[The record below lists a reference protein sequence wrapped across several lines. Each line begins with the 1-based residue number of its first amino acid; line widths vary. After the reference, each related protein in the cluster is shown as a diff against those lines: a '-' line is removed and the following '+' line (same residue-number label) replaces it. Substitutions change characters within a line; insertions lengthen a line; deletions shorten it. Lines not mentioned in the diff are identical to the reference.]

1 MAMKKKFLPLLMA
14 GMVVVGTTGLV
25 NADTT
30 TATVTGNDTQT
41 LQSSVTVSGSVTTNN
56 GVAPDGKIT
65 VELPTKMA
73 FAVDKKGTLTG
84 GTYTVKNSSKD
95 AIDVYVAEFTKTS
108 GDIEVKESI
117 SSSDNRSKVKLE
129 LTGNTGTA
137 VNLADNRLK
146 TSTDDGIKVAN
157 IEGNNTRNI
166 TLTGEAGKAED
177 STGVDLNGASGE
189 FNMVFKVK
197 KHS

>member
-30 TATVTGNDTQT
+30 TVTGNDTQT
-41 LQSSVTVSGSVTTNN
+41 LQSSVTVSGSVTTNQ

-108 GDIEVKESI
+108 GDIEVKETI
-117 SSSDNRSKVKLE
+117 TGTDNRSKVKLE
-129 LTGNTGTA
+129 LTGNEDT
-137 VNLADNRLK
+137 VNLADSRLN
-146 TSTDDGIKVAN
+146 TSAGDGIKVAN
-157 IEGNNTRNI
+157 IEGNNTGNI
-166 TLTGEAGKAED
+166 TLAGQAGKAED
-177 STGVDLNGASGE
+177 SSGVDLNGASAE

>member
-30 TATVTGNDTQT
+30 TTTVTGNNTQT
-41 LQSSVTVSGSVTTNN
+41 LQSSVTVSGSVTTSQ
-56 GVAPDGKIT
+56 GEAPEGKLT

-73 FAVDKKGTLTG
+73 FAVDKAGNLTG

-95 AIDVYVAEFTKTS
+95 EIDVYVAEFTKTS
-108 GDIEVKESI
+108 GNIEVKETI
-117 SSSDNRSKVKLE
+117 SGEDNRSKVKLE
-129 LTGNTGTA
+129 LTAGNGDK
-137 VNLADNRLK
+137 VNLADSRLN
-146 TSTDDGIKVAN
+146 TSGDGIKVAN
-157 IEGNNTRNI
+157 IEGNNTGNI
-166 TLTGEAGKAED
+166 TLAGEAGTVAD
-177 STGVDLNGASGE
+177 SSGVDQNGASAE

>member
-30 TATVTGNDTQT
+30 TVTGNDTQT
-41 LQSSVTVSGSVTTNN
+41 LQSSVTVSGSVTTNQ

-65 VELPTKMA
+65 VELPTRMA
-73 FAVDKKGTLTG
+73 FAVDKAGNLTG

-108 GDIEVKESI
+108 GNIEVKETI
-117 SSSDNRSKVKLE
+117 SGEDNRSNVKLE
-129 LTGNTGTA
+129 LTGNGGT
-137 VNLADNRLK
+137 VNLASNQLN
-146 TSTDDGIKVAN
+146 TSSDGIKVAN
-157 IEGNNTRNI
+157 VEGNNTGNI
-166 TLTGEAGKAED
+166 TLAGQAGKKED
-177 STGVDLNGASGE
+177 SAGVDQNGASAE

>member
-30 TATVTGNDTQT
+30 TVTGNDTQT
-41 LQSSVTVSGSVTTNN
+41 LQSSVTVSGTVSNQDGT
-56 GVAPDGKIT
+56 APDGKIT
-65 VELPTKMA
+65 VELPTRMA

-108 GDIEVKESI
+108 GDIEVKETI
-117 SSSDNRSKVKLE
+117 TGTDNRSKVKLE
-129 LTGNTGTA
+129 LTGNEGT
-137 VNLADNRLK
+137 VNLADSRLN
-146 TSTDDGIKVAN
+146 TSADDGIKVAN

-166 TLTGEAGKAED
+166 TLAGEAGKAED
-177 STGVDLNGASGE
+177 SSGVDLNGASAE

>member
-41 LQSSVTVSGSVTTNN
+41 LQSSVTVSGSVTTNQ
-56 GVAPDGKIT
+56 GEAPDGKIT

-137 VNLADNRLK
+137 VNLADSRLN
-146 TSTDDGIKVAN
+146 TSAGDGIKVAN
-157 IEGNNTRNI
+157 IEGNNTGNI
-166 TLTGEAGKAED
+166 TLAGQAGKAED
-177 STGVDLNGASGE
+177 SSGVDLNGASAE

-197 KHS
+197 KA

>member
-30 TATVTGNDTQT
+30 TVTGNDTQT
-41 LQSSVTVSGSVTTNN
+41 LQSSVTVSGTVSNQDGT
-56 GVAPDGKIT
+56 APDGKIT
-65 VELPTKMA
+65 VELPTRMA

-95 AIDVYVAEFTKTS
+95 DIDVFVSEFKKTS
-108 GDIEVKESI
+108 GNIELVDDI
-117 SSSDNRSKVKLE
+117 SSGGSSHRGQVKLT
-129 LTGNTGTA
+129 LTGNKPS
-137 VNLADNRLK
+137 VNLKTIAD
-146 TSTDDGIKVAN
+146 TPTDTIVATVA
-157 IEGNNTRNI
+157 GNDSGSI
-166 TLTGEAGKAED
+166 ILGGDAGKSSD
-177 STGVDLNGASGE
+177 TNVDQNGASAE

>member
-30 TATVTGNDTQT
+30 TTTVTGNNTQT
-41 LQSSVTVSGSVTTNN
+41 LQSSVTVSGSVTTSQ
-56 GVAPDGKIT
+56 GEAPEGKLT

-73 FAVDKKGTLTG
+73 FAVDKAGNLTG

-95 AIDVYVAEFTKTS
+95 AIDVYVSEFRKTS
-108 GDIEVKESI
+108 GDIEVKQTI
-117 SSSDNRSKVKLE
+117 SPDSDNRSNVKLE
-129 LTGNTGTA
+129 LTGNATT
-137 VNLADNRLK
+137 VNLADSQLNG
-146 TSTDDGIKVAN
+146 TSDGIKVAN
-157 IEGNNTRNI
+157 VKGNNTGNI
-166 TLTGEAGKAED
+166 TLAGEAGKAED
-177 STGVDLNGASGE
+177 QSGVDQTGASAE

-197 KHS
+197 KA

>member
-1 MAMKKKFLPLLMA
+1 MAMNKKFLPLLMA

-30 TATVTGNDTQT
+30 TVTGNDTQT
-41 LQSSVTVSGSVTTNN
+41 LQSSVTVSGTVSNQDGT
-56 GVAPDGKIT
+56 APDGKIT
-65 VELPTKMA
+65 VELPTRMA

-95 AIDVYVAEFTKTS
+95 DIDVFVSEFKKTS
-108 GDIEVKESI
+108 GNIELVDDI
-117 SSSDNRSKVKLE
+117 SSGGSSHRGQVKLT
-129 LTGNTGTA
+129 LTGNKPS
-137 VNLADNRLK
+137 VNLKNIAD
-146 TSTDDGIKVAN
+146 TPTDTIVATVA
-157 IEGNNTRNI
+157 GNNSGSI
-166 TLTGEAGKAED
+166 ILGGEAGKSSD
-177 STGVDLNGASGE
+177 TNVDRDGASAE

>member
-30 TATVTGNDTQT
+30 TVTGNDTQT
-41 LQSSVTVSGSVTTNN
+41 LQSSVTVSGTVSNQQGT
-56 GVAPDGKIT
+56 APDGKIT
-65 VELPTKMA
+65 VELPTRMA

-95 AIDVYVAEFTKTS
+95 DIDVYVSEFKKTS
-108 GDIEVKESI
+108 GNIELVDNI
-117 SSSDNRSKVKLE
+117 SSGTSNRSQVKL
-129 LTGNTGTA
+129 
-137 VNLADNRLK
+137 
-146 TSTDDGIKVAN
+146 
-157 IEGNNTRNI
+157 
-166 TLTGEAGKAED
+166 TLTGDQVSPVNLKTIETNPQDTLLAEIGANDSESIILGGEAGTQSDATID
-177 STGVDLNGASGE
+177 RDGATGQ